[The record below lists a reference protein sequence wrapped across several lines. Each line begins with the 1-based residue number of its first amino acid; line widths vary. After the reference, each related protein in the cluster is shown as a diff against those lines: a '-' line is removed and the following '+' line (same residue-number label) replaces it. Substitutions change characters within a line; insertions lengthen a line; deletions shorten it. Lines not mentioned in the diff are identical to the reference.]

1 MKKIL
6 LALFLACTFSV
17 SVMAENAP
25 TKQMPAEAE
34 ALMALVDAEADL
46 KAVNKQLIK
55 IENILKEDNVSI
67 GKTLTY
73 TKALNATQD
82 YATSKR
88 IIQENNLAEAMQ
100 QLSALGEAP
109 ADGTTEPADIAKKRQ
124 EINKTID
131 GYKSLIA
138 DSDLMI
144 NKVDTLN
151 GRILSLRNTSLW
163 NTLKVR
169 EQSIMHPKM
178 FYDSL
183 VGFTLFMVDIL
194 KSPWTWYDSLNAT
207 EKTNMRVYVLKAGMT
222 MCLAVFIAVFVG
234 LYIRRRFGYRS
245 HIETPTYIQKVS
257 SAIWLF
263 MARGLLPAGVLGA
276 FIFWVNNYNLL
287 NNTPFGTFLKVC
299 AAYILAICLL
309 QATVKSVFTPKR
321 GQKWRLIDMS
331 DEKAKSLCHTL
342 LFSIILI
349 CFVSFLQS
357 MARRTDMTVEM
368 EYAVKVVANLVKAAC
383 VILVSGRIFY
393 TPSQQTETIS
403 EDENTSTSSK
413 IGTLITLTM
422 SVSFILSLF
431 GYIRLSEFILNR
443 FIISIIFGG
452 AVFIIYQLI
461 KVILHQ
467 ICKIKY
473 WQKSLHMSKKF
484 MNKVEFWIG
493 FLIAPIFLFVT
504 TFFLLGIWGVSVD
517 ILLQSA
523 KKVLTGFYIGG
534 MKISLVSIFMGIAA
548 FLVSLFA
555 FKMIKNSLQTG
566 NLSKVEMDP
575 GVRNS
580 LVAGIGFLG
589 TIISLLIALVVMG
602 GSLKGLALIAGALS
616 LGAGLGL
623 QNVVNNFVSGII
635 LLFERPIK
643 IGDWVIIAG
652 QEGIVKRINIRSTV
666 LETFTKSDVIIPNAD
681 ILSSS
686 LINMTHDSKF
696 GRVDITIGVAYH
708 SDIDLVKKILLE
720 IPLENKKV
728 LQKPQPFVSFTDFGA
743 SSLDFKLSCYTADIT
758 NRAGISTDLR
768 ERILARFREE
778 NIEIPFPQQDIH
790 VIGPV
795 EMKK

>member
-25 TKQMPAEAE
+25 AKQMPAEAE

-73 TKALNATQD
+73 TKALNAVQD

-100 QLSALGEAP
+100 QLSALGEVP

-257 SAIWLF
+257 SALWLF

-342 LFSIILI
+342 LFSL
-349 CFVSFLQS
+349 
-357 MARRTDMTVEM
+357 
-368 EYAVKVVANLVKAAC
+368 
-383 VILVSGRIFY
+383 
-393 TPSQQTETIS
+393 
-403 EDENTSTSSK
+403 
-413 IGTLITLTM
+413 
-422 SVSFILSLF
+422 
-431 GYIRLSEFILNR
+431 
-443 FIISIIFGG
+443 
-452 AVFIIYQLI
+452 
-461 KVILHQ
+461 
-467 ICKIKY
+467 
-473 WQKSLHMSKKF
+473 
-484 MNKVEFWIG
+484 
-493 FLIAPIFLFVT
+493 
-504 TFFLLGIWGVSVD
+504 
-517 ILLQSA
+517 
-523 KKVLTGFYIGG
+523 
-534 MKISLVSIFMGIAA
+534 
-548 FLVSLFA
+548 
-555 FKMIKNSLQTG
+555 
-566 NLSKVEMDP
+566 
-575 GVRNS
+575 
-580 LVAGIGFLG
+580 
-589 TIISLLIALVVMG
+589 
-602 GSLKGLALIAGALS
+602 
-616 LGAGLGL
+616 
-623 QNVVNNFVSGII
+623 
-635 LLFERPIK
+635 
-643 IGDWVIIAG
+643 
-652 QEGIVKRINIRSTV
+652 
-666 LETFTKSDVIIPNAD
+666 
-681 ILSSS
+681 
-686 LINMTHDSKF
+686 
-696 GRVDITIGVAYH
+696 
-708 SDIDLVKKILLE
+708 
-720 IPLENKKV
+720 
-728 LQKPQPFVSFTDFGA
+728 
-743 SSLDFKLSCYTADIT
+743 
-758 NRAGISTDLR
+758 
-768 ERILARFREE
+768 
-778 NIEIPFPQQDIH
+778 
-790 VIGPV
+790 
-795 EMKK
+795 